1 MAKFCNKKRKI
12 FFSDR
17 GTRGFTLL
25 EIMIAIAI
33 MVGAILAILGLF
45 LNFLVLV
52 ETAKNT
58 TVAVDNAQAV
68 LEEIRNTD
76 PFTVNNVTAAFP
88 AGVNLAPN
96 FSFDKLD
103 NEAIYVSY
111 GSLAAD
117 PLQITVT
124 VNWQEKTRSRSESL
138 ITKMSQR

>member
-12 FFSDR
+12 FFR
-17 GTRGFTLL
+17 NKGARGFTLL

-45 LNFLVLV
+45 LNYLMLV

-68 LEEIRNTD
+68 LEAIRNTD
-76 PFTVNNVTAAFP
+76 PFTVSNVTAAFP
-88 AGVNLAPN
+88 AGVDLAPN
-96 FSFDKLD
+96 FNFDKLD

-111 GSLAAD
+111 GSLTAD
-117 PLQITVT
+117 PLQITAT

-138 ITKMSQR
+138 TTKMTQR